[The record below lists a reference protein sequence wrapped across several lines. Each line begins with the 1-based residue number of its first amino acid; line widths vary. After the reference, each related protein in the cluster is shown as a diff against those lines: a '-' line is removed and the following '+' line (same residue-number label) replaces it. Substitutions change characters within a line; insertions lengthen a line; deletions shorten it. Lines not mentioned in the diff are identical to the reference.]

1 MKLNDRFSP
10 DNDDDSDKLCL
21 VDMLAHSGLKIGRM
35 KMTTKLV
42 DGEIK
47 PDKVYDVEGNETS
60 LVRLTKQMS
69 INATESWV
77 AAGHWAEGYLC
88 YPVTVGKMIMMI
100 RVANSSHPDG
110 FWGLFNTSTVK
121 RIDQKDG
128 YQLIRTE
135 NSIYKLE
142 EVK

>member
-10 DNDDDSDKLCL
+10 DNDD
-21 VDMLAHSGLKIGRM
+21 VAAMLASSGLKVGKM
-35 KMTTKLV
+35 TMTTKRV
-42 DGEIK
+42 DGEIV
-47 PDKVYDVEGNETS
+47 PDKCLDVNGEITP
-60 LVRLTKQMS
+60 LIRLTKQMS
-69 INATESWV
+69 INANESWV
-77 AAGHWAEGYLC
+77 AAGHWAQGYLC
-88 YPVTVGKMIMMI
+88 YPVTTGKMIMMI
-100 RVANSSHPDG
+100 RIANSEHPDG
-110 FWGLFNTSTVK
+110 YLGLFNTSAVK

>member
-1 MKLNDRFSP
+1 MKLNERFSP
-10 DNDDDSDKLCL
+10 DNDDISE
-21 VDMLAHSGLKIGRM
+21 MLASSGLKVGKM
-35 KMTTKLV
+35 KMTTILV

-47 PDKVYDVEGNETS
+47 PDKVYDVDGNETP

-88 YPVTVGKMIMMI
+88 YPAKVGSMIMMI
-100 RVANSSHPDG
+100 RLSNSKHPDG
-110 FWGLFNTSTVK
+110 HLGLFNTSVVK
-121 RIDQKDG
+121 RIEDRDG
-128 YQLIRTE
+128 YKLVRTE